1 MRLKLLGLLVLS
13 LGATAF
19 PTLLIARETFVDP
32 ADPLLRAV
40 DVSVG
45 VGALSAF
52 VGVALLVLR
61 RRRGGRPL
69 AIGATFGGAALLL
82 APGAA
87 LLALAFAN

>member
-1 MRLKLLGLLVLS
+1 MRLKLLGLLILS

-32 ADPLLRAV
+32 SDPLLRAV
-40 DVSVG
+40 TYSVG
-45 VGALSAF
+45 AGAVLAF
-52 VGVALLVLR
+52 LGVALLVFR
-61 RRRGGRPL
+61 RRRGGRPV

-87 LLALAFAN
+87 LIALAFAN